1 MILKIYERYFTALA
15 RSKSKQQTVNNRGS
29 LLIDDTDKGKLEES
43 NETKLTKSERAK
55 MELAKIGSRTAL
67 NFFFA
72 SLKRAW
78 RSGDTELCSELLS
91 DSLDA
96 IQMSLEPGALFDT
109 SSLSTLWLEAIEK
122 SIKFLKQI
130 VINDISAETEST
142 SHHQI
147 PKADRNISLNLLLEL
162 ELQKGSLSGSL
173 EGVLLLLSISE
184 INRRNNDN
192 RQSPQSTNGIP
203 LVKILKRYGEIN
215 RDLIPMI
222 AASDIQT
229 MSPTES
235 FLRFLSLPDS
245 DEDDE
250 PLIDPQQAAVII
262 MSHLDRICR
271 SHLPNKLWTS
281 RIQNYRNQ
289 QIISLGYNGL
299 SPEFNVFSS
308 ESDDKWMCDYTKIS
322 NYSAP
327 TIDFGANIIVEQIT
341 CAESAMLLLSTNGE
355 VFEIQSDQT
364 KARKVDGFEAGS
376 SIARI
381 TSHCEGKHFIAIT
394 TSGETYAWGHGG
406 HGQLG
411 ISEECTSV
419 DFPTKIP
426 SLVDKQVVMA
436 SCGTTYSAVVT
447 ANGELFTFGQGRFGK
462 LGHGNSDDK
471 ALPTLVAALKSHRVV
486 DVACGDS
493 HTLCVTEQGRVFAF
507 GDQDFGKLGIGA
519 TNGSSV
525 PILIEGLNNIGS
537 VHSGPNFSIALSLD
551 RKCAYSWGKG
561 GRLGQE
567 DTEEDLYVPKKI
579 EGLNGKI
586 IDKVSVGSAH
596 CLFMMDSGELY
607 GFGKNDFQQ
616 VCPPCIS
623 KEPIIAKPT
632 LTTPPFLKI
641 SGIACGSTQ
650 SIIWSH
656 SSMICIPP
664 KIPFVIDLNDQTFRL
679 LDQLLTHVCGS
690 PAVAGTS
697 SSSSSDDHPPNQE
710 AECIA
715 VASLNL
721 MCLQFHA
728 MICNNISPKKVGL
741 TGIRLKNIK
750 SRILQLSGG
759 SSVLKTIQEAAQ
771 SALQVG
777 WSILLPTPSE
787 RAQTLTSLLPDPS
800 QASAHRF
807 MTDLL
812 VGSIM
817 AEGGLETAL
826 NQIIKSE
833 SQDGEQLP
841 LLDLLKQLLH
851 NNSTLT
857 QSRLNQLLIENF
869 IKVGD
874 EMGEASSPSVD
885 LLHKFQRLLLSHII
899 SANHEDLSGAE
910 SLFEAYIELMASLCC
925 STLTKA
931 QDVIMQNKEN
941 VELILQGDISDSL
954 LYELLLGLIL
964 VQKERPTFLSSL
976 KWMETFLP
984 LLTALDNLNRLMY
997 ETDVKNSDDMGW
1009 PGIICRDGDND
1020 KMNVISSTQL
1030 IRKADFDNSIA
1041 DGCQWIILNGF
1052 VYDVKDLS
1060 MSTETQSIISN
1071 GIGKD
1076 LTVDLSALEHQK
1088 TYDEITNLTN
1098 CVLIG
1103 KLECE
1108 GGTKVTSSSSY
1119 EKLSYFEAEKTL
1131 AWILGMRSHILE
1143 RSSPLQPAELTCK
1156 KMLNSIILRGGLQTN
1171 TTNPFDEEKL
1181 EARSSGSTAGSTP
1194 TTDVVHILGEHIQFT
1209 QFPPI
1214 QYRIQSFICSLAEGR
1229 TNETSVR

>member
-15 RSKSKQQTVNNRGS
+15 REKSKKHTKNNRES
-29 LLIDDTDKGKLEES
+29 LLIEEDKNVKHDEIV
-43 NETKLTKSERAK
+43 NETKLTKSEKAK
-55 MELAKIGSRTAL
+55 LELAKIGSRTAL
-67 NFFFA
+67 NFFFS
-72 SLKRAW
+72 SLKHAW
-78 RSGDTELCSELLS
+78 RSGNTELCSELLS
-91 DSLDA
+91 DSLEA
-96 IQMSLEPGALFDT
+96 IQLSLEPGALFDT
-109 SSLSTLWLEAIEK
+109 SSLSSLWLEAIEK

-130 VINDISAETEST
+130 VINDISAENESGN
-142 SHHQI
+142 SQI

-173 EGVLLLLSISE
+173 EGVLLLLTISD

-192 RQSPQSTNGIP
+192 RSSPQSSNGIP
-203 LVKILKRYGEIN
+203 LVKILKRYGEMN
-215 RDLIPMI
+215 RDFHSLVSL
-222 AASDIQT
+222 SDLQS

-235 FLRFLSLPDS
+235 FLRFLSLPDDDD
-245 DEDDE
+245 DEGE

-308 ESDDKWMCDYTKIS
+308 ESDDKWMYDYTKVS

-341 CAESAMLLLSTNGE
+341 CAENAILLLSTNGE
-355 VFEIQSDQT
+355 VFELQSDQT
-364 KARKVDGFEAGS
+364 KAKKVDGFEPGS
-376 SIARI
+376 IISKIS
-381 TSHCEGKHFIAIT
+381 SHCEGKHFIAIT
-394 TSGETYAWGHGG
+394 TNGEIYAWGNGSN
-406 HGQLG
+406 GQLG
-411 ISEECTSV
+411 ISEECISK
-419 DFPTKIP
+419 DFPTRIP
-426 SLVDKQVVMA
+426 TLIERQITVA
-436 SCGTTYSAVVT
+436 SCGTTYSAVIT
-447 ANGELFTFGQGRFGK
+447 SNGELFTFGQGRFGK
-462 LGHGNSDDK
+462 LGHGNSEDK
-471 ALPTLVAALKSHRVV
+471 QLPTLVSALKSHRVI

-493 HTLCVTEQGRVFAF
+493 HTLCCTDQGKVFSF
-507 GDQDFGKLGIGA
+507 GDQDFGKLGIGSSL
-519 TNGSSV
+519 NGSSV

-537 VHSGPNFSIALSLD
+537 VFSGPNFSMALSLD
-551 RKCAYSWGKG
+551 RTSIYTWGKG
-561 GRLGQE
+561 GRLGHE
-567 DTEEDLYVPKKI
+567 DIDEDLYTPKKI
-579 EGLNGKI
+579 DGLNGKI
-586 IDKVSVGSAH
+586 VEKVSVGSAH
-596 CLFMMDSGELY
+596 CLLLMNNGELY

-623 KEPIIAKPT
+623 KDQIISKPI
-632 LTTPPFLKI
+632 LTTPTFLKI
-641 SGIACGSTQ
+641 SGISCGSTQ

-664 KIPFVIDLNDQTFRL
+664 KIPFVIDLCEQTFRL
-679 LDQLLTHVCGS
+679 LDQLLSHVCGS
-690 PAVAGTS
+690 TS
-697 SSSSSDDHPPNQE
+697 TTTSTTATSNDDHPPNQE

-741 TGIRLKNIK
+741 TGVRLKNVK

-771 SALQVG
+771 SALQIG

-826 NQIIKSE
+826 NQIINSE

-857 QSRLNQLLIENF
+857 QSRLNQLLIENLT
-869 IKVGD
+869 KVGD
-874 EMGEASSPSVD
+874 DYNETSSPSVD

-910 SLFEAYIELMASLCC
+910 SLFEAYIVLMASLCV

-931 QDVIMQNKEN
+931 QDVILQNKED
-941 VELILQGDISDSL
+941 VAIILQSDISDSL

-1020 KMNVISSTQL
+1020 RLNVISDAQL
-1030 IRKADFDNSIA
+1030 IRKSDFENSIL
-1041 DGCQWIILNGF
+1041 DGCQWIILNGL
-1052 VYDVKDLS
+1052 VYDVKDFS
-1060 MSTETQSIISN
+1060 SSNTETQAMIN
-1071 GIGKD
+1071 EGIGKD
-1076 LTVDLSALEHQK
+1076 LTTELSTLE
-1088 TYDEITNLTN
+1088 EIINQNN
-1098 CVLIG
+1098 CILVG
-1103 KLECE
+1103 KMELENS
-1108 GGTKVTSSSSY
+1108 TRVKHVNQSF
-1119 EKLSYFEAEKTL
+1119 EKLSYFESEKTL
-1131 AWILGMRSHILE
+1131 AWILGMRSNILE
-1143 RSSPLQPAELTCK
+1143 RSSPLQPAEITCK
-1156 KMLNSIILRGGLQTN
+1156 KMLNSIILRGGLQTII
-1171 TTNPFDEEKL
+1171 TNPFDEEKF

-1194 TTDVVHILGEHIQFT
+1194 TTDLNVNLLGEPVHFT
-1209 QFPPI
+1209 QFPPL
-1214 QYRIQSFICSLAEGR
+1214 QYRIQSFIFGLAEGR
-1229 TNETSVR
+1229 TSESSVW